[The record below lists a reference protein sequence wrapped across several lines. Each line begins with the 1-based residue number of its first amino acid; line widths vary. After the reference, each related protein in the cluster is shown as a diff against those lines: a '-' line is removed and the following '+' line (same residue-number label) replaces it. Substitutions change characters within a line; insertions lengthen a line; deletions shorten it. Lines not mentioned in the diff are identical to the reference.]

1 MRTVHSTKLYF
12 LRILPSWWL
21 IEILSDF
28 LKKILHKEKKSRKI
42 RLAKLRKDEKKKV
55 RAFLQGTAI
64 VRKALIRRFK
74 SSYHKKLERM
84 EEYNLSIGD
93 TKLQYIQRINSRKLN
108 EYSEWILFLNQPKTS
123 TDYLRNP
130 RFRNVKRKCYF
141 TANVFCIRN
150 KRQFHLIFLNV
161 FS

>member
-1 MRTVHSTKLYF
+1 M
-12 LRILPSWWL
+12 
-21 IEILSDF
+21 
-28 LKKILHKEKKSRKI
+28 HKGKKSRKI

-108 EYSEWILFLNQPKTS
+108 EYSE
-123 TDYLRNP
+123 
-130 RFRNVKRKCYF
+130 
-141 TANVFCIRN
+141 
-150 KRQFHLIFLNV
+150 
-161 FS
+161 